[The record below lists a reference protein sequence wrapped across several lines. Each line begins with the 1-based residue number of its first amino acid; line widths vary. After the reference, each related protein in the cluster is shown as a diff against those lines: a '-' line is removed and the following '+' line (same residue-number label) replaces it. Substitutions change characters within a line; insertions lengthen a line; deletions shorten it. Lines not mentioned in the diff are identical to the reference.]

1 MLEFPQGNKLA
12 EGVAC
17 DLARAFIQYDAA
29 LLVKTCVSPNIYG
42 TGPARKQYE
51 SFLKEIQRQMSLERA
66 KKKPSPGGPKQ
77 IQRVFAV
84 RSLSRNG
91 PASYGYAV
99 LGLKD
104 VRFVD
109 VEVLLHS
116 GRHVLNRTLV
126 LQLSDSTWRVHPLP
140 TLSPM
145 LSTGLN
151 EEKPSTVLYSSKK

>member
-1 MLEFPQGNKLA
+1 MPEFPQGNKLP

-29 LLVKTCVSPNIYG
+29 LLVRTCISPEIYG
-42 TGPARKQYE
+42 TGPVRKQYE
-51 SFLKEIQRQMSLERA
+51 GFLKEIQRQMPLEKA
-66 KKKPSPGGPKQ
+66 KKTPSPGGPKQ
-77 IQRVFAV
+77 ILRVFAV

-99 LGLKD
+99 MGFKD

-116 GRHVLNRTLV
+116 GKRAVNRTLII
-126 LQLSDSTWRVHPLP
+126 QLGDNTWRVHPAP
-140 TLSPM
+140 ALSQM

-151 EEKPSTVLYSSKK
+151 EEKPSTVLYSPKK